1 MLKKLN
7 EINLVANA
15 YVQMS
20 FRAKKAAYLLGNDGI
35 EDLQLWINVDLSELK
50 QQPVDARPSNSLNT
64 QRMDNYEEK
73 LGFGRKNKLE
83 TNLVIAMLV
92 ATVTFAAAFA
102 MPGGYNSQGLATL
115 SAKPAFKAFV
125 IFDTIGFLFSVTAVT
140 IQFDTC
146 GIYSDQ
152 IRYMSVATICT
163 RIAMLGM
170 VLAFVSAMH
179 VVLEKSVGLAIT
191 ASVTVGGIALSFT
204 AVGFVEPNPNIF
216 EFMPFF
222 KRSRRY
228 VRRFL
233 FHYF

>member
-1 MLKKLN
+1 MN

-20 FRAKKAAYLLGNDGI
+20 FRAKKAAYLLKHDGGI
-35 EDLQLWINVDLSELK
+35 VGLQPWINEGLKELK
-50 QQPVDARPSNSLNT
+50 QEPVDARPSNSLYT

-73 LGFGRKNKLE
+73 LGFGRKNILE

-92 ATVTFAAAFA
+92 ATVTFAAAFT

-125 IFDTIGFLFSVTAVT
+125 IFDTIGFLFSVIAVT
-140 IQFDTC
+140 IQLDTS
-146 GIYSDQ
+146 GIYRVQ
-152 IRYMSVATICT
+152 IRYMPVATICT
-163 RIAMLGM
+163 VIAMLGM

>member
-1 MLKKLN
+1 MN

-20 FRAKKAAYLLGNDGI
+20 FRAKKAAYLLAHDGGI

-73 LGFGRKNKLE
+73 LGLGRKNILE

-125 IFDTIGFLFSVTAVT
+125 IFDTIGFLFSVIAVT
-140 IQFDTC
+140 IRSDTS
-146 GIYSDQ
+146 GIYRVQ
-152 IRYMSVATICT
+152 IRYMPVATICT
-163 RIAMLGM
+163 VIAMLGM

-191 ASVTVGGIALSFT
+191 ASVTVGGIALSYT
-204 AVGFVEPNPNIF
+204 AVGLVDPHPHIF
-216 EFMPFF
+216 DFIPFF
-222 KRSRRY
+222 RRSRRY
-228 VRRFL
+228 FRRLL
-233 FHYF
+233 FRYF